1 MKHNNNRM
9 SKMLSIF
16 AVLMMVMVT
25 LAIPMSSDDSEGASS
40 TWTYTISISGNISST
55 AVSISSVKDA
65 SGTATNPLTSSSVG
79 SWGWDENSE
88 YGPFGSYYAAF
99 NSSGKIMYHV
109 RADDLNTKV
118 GSAKGTND
126 VDKTYNIMWVLP
138 TVYWNVDSS
147 GNLILSNDSSKGT
160 AYAHTIDGTEYPY
173 LAIGVYETYLDS
185 SSGSN
190 VAKSLSG
197 QTPAYSKTRPVFR
210 AASEYTIDTDG
221 DGTQNGY
228 SMQWNYYQWSLY
240 RYCVFAT
247 LGTFD
252 SQSFAG
258 GPVNSSRQ
266 TTGTANTSG
275 SSMPSGYYTNG
286 SSDTSNSARLFL
298 ENAWGSEW
306 EFVDNAVVSGGT
318 WYVGQTHNATDTT
331 SSLTSIGSTPTG
343 QSYYATINTSAQ
355 NWGLPTSTKTGSS
368 STGLYDFWYGS
379 SSSDRSVFVGGNWDD
394 GALAGVSYVY
404 AYYDLYSS
412 SSLIGSRLSFVFDAD
427 PASGYKVTFDANSG
441 VCDVTSAIV
450 GKGKTLELPT
460 PTREYWVFQ
469 GWYNGNKLVGMAGE
483 IISITEDMDLQ
494 AHWTEQTVN
503 LVFYYNLPSPTS
515 GSNIYKT
522 VAVKINTSPASL
534 MPEDPTQYGLNFA
547 GWYNETACETV
558 FDSTTVMT
566 TDDEVYAKWTNTLKI
581 LSVPT
586 IACITHNT
594 YSMSV
599 DLKDGQTAIWF
610 DSADKQIGEG
620 AKIEY
625 TFTEGGAHTGYV
637 KIYDA
642 NGTSYGDVEWSVDVD
657 ETKNGGVTV
666 TSVIAV
672 ILIIAAIGY
681 FALRRL

>member
-1 MKHNNNRM
+1 MKHNNKRM
-9 SKMLSIF
+9 GKLLSIF

-40 TWTYTISISGNISST
+40 TWTYTISISGNTSST

-65 SGTATNPLTSSSVG
+65 NGTATDNLTSSDVG

-99 NSSGKIMYHV
+99 NSSGNIMYHV

-126 VDKTYNIMWVLP
+126 VDKAYNIMWVLP

-147 GNLILSNDSSKGT
+147 GNLVLSNDSSKGT
-160 AYAHTIDGTEYPY
+160 AYAHTIDGKVYPY
-173 LAIGVYETYLDS
+173 LAIGVYETYVD
-185 SSGSN
+185 GS

-197 QTPAYSKTRPVFR
+197 KTPAYSMTRATFR
-210 AASEYTIDTDG
+210 GYSEYEIDTDA
-221 DGTQNGY
+221 DGTFNGY

-240 RYCVFAT
+240 KYCVFAT

-258 GPVNSSRQ
+258 GPVSSSRQ

-298 ENAWGSEW
+298 ENAWGSEY
-306 EFVDNAVVSGGT
+306 EFIDNTYVNNRT
-318 WYVGQTHNATDTT
+318 WYVGQTHNASDNSTDKTN
-331 SSLTSIGSTPTG
+331 IGTMPSKDG
-343 QSYYATINTSAQ
+343 YVSAINTADN
-355 NWGLPTSTKTGSS
+355 NWGLPSVISGSS
-368 STGLYDFWYGS
+368 TTGTCDYYVYNSGEC
-379 SSSDRSVFVGGNWDD
+379 SVYVGGNWGCGTD
-394 GALAGVSYVY
+394 AGVSCVY
-404 AYYDLYSS
+404 AYSGLTDSDNS
-412 SSLIGSRLSFVFDAD
+412 IGSRLSFVFDAD
-427 PASGYKVTFDANSG
+427 PASGYKVTFNANSG
-441 VCDVTSAIV
+441 ECDVTSAIV

-460 PTREYWVFQ
+460 PTRQYWVFQ
-469 GWYNGNKLVGMAGE
+469 GWYNGNTLVGVAGT
-483 IISITEDMDLQ
+483 IITPTEDMDLL

-515 GSNIYKT
+515 GSNIYNT
-522 VAVKINTSPASL
+522 VAVNINTSPASL
-534 MPEDPTQYGLNFA
+534 MPKDPTQYGLNFA
-547 GWYNETACETV
+547 GWYNEIGCTSV

-599 DLKDGQTAIWF
+599 DLKDGQTAVWF

-642 NGTSYGDVEWSVDVD
+642 NGASCGDVEWSVDVD
-657 ETKNGGVTV
+657 EIKNSGVNI

>member
-9 SKMLSIF
+9 SKLLSIF
-16 AVLMMVMVT
+16 AVLMMVMAT

-40 TWTYTISISGNISST
+40 TWTYTISITGNTST
-55 AVSISSVKDA
+55 VSISGVTD
-65 SGTATNPLTSSSVG
+65 GNGNATENLTSSDVG
-79 SWGWDENSE
+79 SWRWDDNSE

-99 NSSGKIMYHV
+99 NSSGNVMYHV

-126 VDKTYNIMWVLP
+126 VDKSYSIMWVLP
-138 TVYWNVDSS
+138 TVYWNVDNS

-160 AYAHTIDGTEYPY
+160 AYAHTIDGKVYPY
-173 LAIGVYETYLDS
+173 LAIGVYETYVD
-185 SSGSN
+185 GS

-197 QTPAYSKTRPVFR
+197 KTPTVSKTRINFR
-210 AASEYTIDTDG
+210 DYSEYTIDTDG

-247 LGTFD
+247 LGTFN
-252 SQSFAG
+252 SQSFAS
-258 GPVNSSRQ
+258 GP
-266 TTGTANTSG
+266 TSG
-275 SSMPSGYYTNG
+275 SSLSTTGQTNTSTTSTPGYYANG
-286 SSDTSNSARLFL
+286 TSSVRLFL
-298 ENAWGSEW
+298 ENVWGSAW
-306 EFVDNAVVSGGT
+306 DFVDNAVVSGGT

-343 QSYYATINTSAQ
+343 SGYYATINTSAQ

-368 STGLYDFWYGS
+368 STGLYDYWYGS
-379 SSSDRSVFVGGNWDD
+379 SSSARSVYVGGYCYNSSS
-394 GALAGVSYVY
+394 AGVSCVY
-404 AYYDLYSS
+404 ANAALDYSYND
-412 SSLIGSRLSFVFDAD
+412 IGSRLSFVFDAD

-450 GKGKTLELPT
+450 GKGKSLELPT
-460 PTREYWVFQ
+460 PTRQYWVFQ
-469 GWYNGNKLVGMAGE
+469 GWYNGNTLVGMGGK
-483 IISITEDMDLQ
+483 IITPTEDTDLL

-534 MPEDPTQYGLNFA
+534 MPDDPTQYGLNFA
-547 GWYNETACETV
+547 GWYNETGCTSV
-558 FDSTTVMT
+558 FDSTIVMT

-599 DLKDGQTAIWF
+599 DLEEGQTAIWF
-610 DSADKQIGEG
+610 DSADKQIGQG
-620 AKIEY
+620 AKIDY
-625 TFTEGGAHTGYV
+625 TFTEGGVHNGYV

-642 NGTSYGDVEWSVDVD
+642 NGSSYGDVEWSVDVD
-657 ETKNGGVTV
+657 ETKNSGVSI